1 MEENELMDII
11 KESLESHTVE
21 EALKIKEEQDSVVEE
36 SFDVTWQNYNAVTTL
51 RREIL
56 KNLSIVK
63 FRMVFLKLLSSIVNY
78 NALGE
83 LNYLSDRITESS
95 LEIKEQKKLLE
106 LIHTTIVKLQSH
118 DVIECNYD
126 ICELLSNIYDK
137 DELLFNNLVKEMEMS
152 SAAIKGI
159 NITYPDSPHESVD
172 KLDKD
177 IDDGIKK
184 LGLVLS

>member
-1 MEENELMDII
+1 MEENELMNII
-11 KESLESHTVE
+11 RESLESHTVE

-137 DELLFNNLVKEMEMS
+137 DELLFNNLVKEMEIS
-152 SAAIKGI
+152 SAYIKGI
-159 NITYPDSPHESVD
+159 NVTYPDDSKKTLDELNKNIESS
-172 KLDKD
+172 
-177 IDDGIKK
+177 IMT
-184 LGLVLS
+184 LGLNQ